1 MTLEQAKAANAYYDK
16 YCEEIKKYYTDILKL
31 SNIDSKIKSIEQ
43 LYQYVKE
50 ISPELYSK
58 DENFEKNYFAITS
71 LVLKCERLLSNEYV
85 IDIKAN
91 YNPNDNLLVCGKN
104 PEDILSYITN
114 NARNFI
120 WTKANH
126 QLNLSLDKFNMV
138 GQCLPVSNYIE
149 SLCKEMGIKCK
160 KISLFPGFTQT
171 PILCNGIKQHYAVIV
186 QIDEKE
192 YLIDCTY
199 AQFFQLNRCIL
210 ERLGIPKLSGCLS
223 GAFMTMNDSRT
234 KVAKKLLKDGWIRL
248 DDITLKDYMD
258 GFALSYRNGIYYEQ
272 TNDFSYETNYS
283 SHDYK
288 NFLDG
293 NDNQLN
299 HESETV
305 LDFQKK
311 PLKNP
316 CLIFRR

>member
-1 MTLEQAKAANAYYDK
+1 MTLEQAKKANDYYGE
-16 YCEEIKKYYTDILKL
+16 YCQEIKKYYTYMLNL
-31 SNIDSKIKSIEQ
+31 SNTDSKIKSIEQ
-43 LYQYVKE
+43 LYQYVKD
-50 ISPELYSK
+50 ISFELYSK
-58 DENFEKNYFAITS
+58 DENFGKNYFAITS

-91 YNPNDNLLVCGKN
+91 YNPDDNLFVCGKN

-120 WTKANH
+120 CSKANH

-149 SLCKEMGIKCK
+149 SLCREIGINCK
-160 KISLFPGFTQT
+160 KIALFPGFTT
-171 PILCNGIKQHYAVIV
+171 KPILCNGIKQHYAVIV
-186 QIDEKE
+186 QIDGKE

-210 ERLGIPKLSGCLS
+210 QRIGIPKLSGCLS
-223 GAFMTMNDSRT
+223 GAFMIMNDSRI
-234 KVAKKLLKDGWIRL
+234 KVAQKLLKDGWIKL
-248 DDITLKDYMD
+248 DDVKLKDYMD
-258 GFALSYRNGIYYEQ
+258 GFALSYRNGLYYEQ
-272 TNDFSYETNYS
+272 TNDFSFETKYS
-283 SHDYK
+283 SKDYK

-293 NDNQLN
+293 EDNQLN
-299 HESETV
+299 YESEFV

-316 CLIFRR
+316 CLTLKK